1 MDHHPG
7 LSAPSIK
14 ALFPFAF
21 LILSSFRLFIFSPS
35 EPLYISLQEERWSLV
50 VFRSP
55 LSWSYLIQKFLISK
69 QAKQNALQAKSI
81 KRSDTKRKNPKRDKL
96 VREMKVAKLPVED
109 LLLGLDDPVQ
119 AAPELIVDVGAKVG
133 RRKVWDLDEGMPTLG
148 EEVVAPVYP
157 SPVECD
163 DKRQFGCGSCNSC
176 DLETSAYSRR
186 LFRNFST
193 TWTRLLA
200 RRRSGS
206 PRL

>member
-81 KRSDTKRKNPKRDKL
+81 KRSDTKRKNPKSHKL

-109 LLLGLDDPVQ
+109 LLLGLTDPVQ
-119 AAPELIVDVGAKVG
+119 AAAERVVDVRAKVG
-133 RRKVWDLDEGMPTLG
+133 WRKVRDLDERLPTLG
-148 EEVVAPVYP
+148 EEVVAPMKSSRNLMSVI
-157 SPVECD
+157 D
-163 DKRQFGCGSCNSC
+163 ALRQSRSG
-176 DLETSAYSRR
+176 LEKNLTTHSRTLCR
-186 LFRNFST
+186 SFST
-193 TWTRLLA
+193 TCTRLSA
-200 RRRSGS
+200 TRRSGS
-206 PRL
+206 ARL